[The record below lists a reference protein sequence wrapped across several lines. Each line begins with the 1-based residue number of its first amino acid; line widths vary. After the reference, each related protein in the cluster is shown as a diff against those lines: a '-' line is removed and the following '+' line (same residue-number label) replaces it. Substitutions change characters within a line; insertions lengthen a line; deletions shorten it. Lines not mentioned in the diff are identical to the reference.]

1 MRGRSSHLITAVLVV
16 AGLVAPALPAAAAPG
31 VTINA
36 SDQWLTY
43 GESTTISGR
52 VDPAASGETVQIVD
66 KDGIVRGEDTTDA
79 QGRYAVTFAPRR
91 NMRVHAEWL
100 THSSPGIDLH
110 VRAILSVTLGSV
122 RLFDS
127 GKVRGLIR
135 PRVSVGEVEITLMRN
150 GSPYKRKV
158 IRPAE
163 GRFGTGFRIG
173 KPGTYRARVRYS
185 GGNHAPGRAR
195 SDTASPLTPS
205 LGVGSRSL
213 YVRSIEGRLMD
224 LGYKLGR
231 VNRKYDGTTADAVR
245 AFNKVQGTARVGTV
259 SASTWHALASPRI
272 PRPRFRRPGYHI
284 EVDQT
289 RQVLYRVRRGRVI
302 TVLHVSTGA
311 GGATR
316 DGTFTFYRR
325 LSGYSPN
332 RLYHPVYFDGL
343 RAIHGW
349 PEVPTYPA
357 SHGCVR
363 VPMWAAE
370 WIASKVELGDKIR
383 IYH

>member
-1 MRGRSSHLITAVLVV
+1 MALFVVAALVV
-16 AGLVAPALPAAAAPG
+16 PALPAGAAPG
-31 VTINA
+31 VTMKA
-36 SDQWLTY
+36 SESWLTF
-43 GESTTISGR
+43 GDDTTLSGR
-52 VDPAASGETVQIVD
+52 IDPAAPGETVRILD

-79 QGRYAVTFAPRR
+79 QGRYSVTFAPRR

-110 VRAILSVTLGSV
+110 VRSIVTSTLGTV

-127 GKVRGLIR
+127 VKVRGTIR
-135 PRVSVGEVEITLMRN
+135 PIVSVGRVRVTLLRN
-150 GSPYKRKV
+150 GSPYKSKEV
-158 IRPAE
+158 RPSR
-163 GRFGTGFRIG
+163 GRYHAKFFVDD
-173 KPGTYRARVRYS
+173 PGNFRARVRYAE
-185 GGNHAPGRAR
+185 GNHAPG
-195 SDTASPLTPS
+195 SASSGSSSPRTPS
-205 LGVGSRSL
+205 LGVGSRSIF
-213 YVRSIEGRLMD
+213 VRNIERRLMD
-224 LGYKLGR
+224 LGYRLR
-231 VNRKYDGTTADAVR
+231 NVNRKYDATTADAVR

-259 SASTWHALASPRI
+259 SSSTWHALAEPRI
-272 PRPRFRRPGYHI
+272 PRPRFRKPGYHI

-311 GGATR
+311 GGATH
-316 DGTFTFYRR
+316 DGTYTFYRR

-370 WIASKVELGDKIR
+370 WIASKVELGNKIH